1 MLMWRDSGE
10 LVRHET
16 SVKIHFMAQY
26 NFMSVFLFQKMFI
39 TGKRCEMKSIQ
50 TNKKL
55 GQS

>member
-1 MLMWRDSGE
+1 MWRASGE
-10 LVRHET
+10 LVGHES
-16 SVKIHFMAQY
+16 SVKIHFVAQC
-26 NFMSVFLFQKMFI
+26 NFISVFLFKKMFI